1 MEMRSKQAE
10 AVDVG
15 GNVSVT
21 QVDELVHFLGG
32 SCHVLADSP
41 RQPETIIGGR
51 PSTQLLL
58 TEGQPIFSSHK
69 KCRHLPRL

>member
-1 MEMRSKQAE
+1 MY
-10 AVDVG
+10 
-15 GNVSVT
+15 
-21 QVDELVHFLGG
+21 
-32 SCHVLADSP
+32 VLADSP

-69 KCRHLPRL
+69 ELPTLTSSMITKESFVAVYVE